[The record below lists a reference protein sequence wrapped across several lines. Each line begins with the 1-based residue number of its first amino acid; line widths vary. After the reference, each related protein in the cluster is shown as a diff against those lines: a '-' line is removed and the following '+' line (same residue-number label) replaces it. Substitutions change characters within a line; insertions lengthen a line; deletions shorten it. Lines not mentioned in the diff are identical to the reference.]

1 MERIVTEA
9 EQLLQIGV
17 FFPILLSIQRQA
29 GGTSGIAWAARKGRF
44 LLRPPNSTI
53 SLRIADADKGVAI
66 LAPYA
71 ILDIEKSPC
80 LAELSPDGVRVQQSL
95 D

>member
-1 MERIVTEA
+1 MAHR
-9 EQLLQIGV
+9 QGIGKGPRNYCGEV
-17 FFPILLSIQRQA
+17 GPGHCVLADPLTHLPQA
-29 GGTSGIAWAARKGRF
+29 SHHLA
-44 LLRPPNSTI
+44 NH
-53 SLRIADADKGVAI
+53 DADKGVAI

>member
-1 MERIVTEA
+1 MCLRTRS
-9 EQLLQIGV
+9 
-17 FFPILLSIQRQA
+17 PICPRLPIDLA
-29 GGTSGIAWAARKGRF
+29 
-44 LLRPPNSTI
+44 NH
-53 SLRIADADKGVAI
+53 DADKGVAI